1 MPVRRAIVRGI
12 CGVAEELGASIIAEG
27 IEQREELA
35 VLRDFG
41 ITLFQGYLFARPG
54 FESLPAV
61 ASETWEGLA

>member
-1 MPVRRAIVRGI
+1 MPARRAIVRGI